1 MVMRMR
7 GGYTLRVS
15 KDRKDNLAPRIENRR
30 AWHDFFIEA
39 KIECGMVLV
48 GSEVKSLRAGK
59 ASLQEAFARIERGAL
74 VLHQCHIDPYEKA
87 ASVNNHEPMR
97 ERKLLVHKRELK
109 RLADATKVKGT
120 TLIPLAIYFKDGR
133 AKLELGV
140 ARGKQ
145 QHDKRDT
152 IKKKEQD
159 RELRR
164 MQMHQRRRSSQ
175 LRGAVET
182 NVART
187 RAHPDASWCIILH
200 RRAICTNK
208 AIRSYN

>member
-1 MVMRMR
+1 M
-7 GGYTLRVS
+7 S

-87 ASVNNHEPMR
+87 SLVTNHQPLR
-97 ERKLLVHKRELK
+97 ERKLLVHKRELR
-109 RLADATKVKGT
+109 RLADATKSRGT

-164 MQMHQRRRSSQ
+164 MQMQRR
-175 LRGAVET
+175 
-182 NVART
+182 
-187 RAHPDASWCIILH
+187 
-200 RRAICTNK
+200 
-208 AIRSYN
+208 